1 MTDQGKP
8 VPVPTAET
16 RHYWTACREG
26 VLSYQYCLACRRPQF
41 YPRTLC
47 VGCGGG
53 SLEWRASRG
62 LGTVH
67 AVTVVHRPPTA
78 AFRAEVPYAIALV
91 DLDEGFLRLAA
102 EADIVFWPMVVDA
115 KRKDLE
121 ALPDESLAAALVSG
135 AVRTSEQEEMVRL
148 LRRKARVLVAHGA
161 CASTIYVDALAAP

>member
-16 RHYWTACREG
+16 RHYWTACRGG

-91 DLDEGFLRLAA
+91 DLDEGFRMMANVVGGAPETVAIGDRVRLQW
-102 EADIVFWPMVVDA
+102 E
-115 KRKDLE
+115 RRGEE
-121 ALPDESLAAALVSG
+121 ALPQFTRAEG
-135 AVRTSEQEEMVRL
+135 GGR
-148 LRRKARVLVAHGA
+148 
-161 CASTIYVDALAAP
+161 